1 MDGSKFESDM
11 SRKNEKIIM
20 AVFSITFA
28 MLWIL
33 FFMQIA
39 VINECQRVHEGQQEV
54 IEKEKTCIDSLTMRN
69 DILWDKLIELKFKE
83 R

>member
-1 MDGSKFESDM
+1 MT
-11 SRKNEKIIM
+11 KNNEQIIM

-33 FFMQIA
+33 FFMQMG
-39 VINECQRVHEGQQEV
+39 VIKECQRVHDGQQEV
-54 IEKEKTCIDSLTMRN
+54 IERQKALIDTLTIRN
-69 DILWDKLIELKFKE
+69 DVLWDKLIELKFKN

>member
-11 SRKNEKIIM
+11 SKENEKIIM

-33 FFMQIA
+33 FFIQMAALKECNHVHDRQ
-39 VINECQRVHEGQQEV
+39 NE
-54 IEKEKTCIDSLTMRN
+54 IIDNQSAFIVSLIMRN
-69 DILWDKLIELKFKE
+69 EVLWEKVICRDK
-83 R
+83 

>member
-11 SRKNEKIIM
+11 SKENENIIM

-33 FFMQIA
+33 FFIQIA
-39 VINECQRVHEGQQEV
+39 VIKNCQNVHDGQQEV
-54 IEKEKTCIDSLTMRN
+54 IERQKALIDTLTIRN
-69 DILWDKLIELKFKE
+69 DVLWDKLIELKFKN